1 MNYKVLWLKERLD
14 VFEAKVEK
22 SEKAGS
28 RRELNPGHLT
38 CAASA
43 LPLSYDNRT
52 TTNPHNPLLWL
63 LVKVF
68 SVKFRGVASIRST
81 SKQSVKVF
89 STEIAKVS
97 SSKAFLLYG
106 INTTTCTQ
114 LCGCCYWLMIMSSVL
129 ATNCGLGL
137 HASQNGG
144 DLSLHKA
151 VSMTTRL
158 NSLGEL

>member
-1 MNYKVLWLKERLD
+1 MNYKILWLKERLD
-14 VFEAKVEK
+14 VFETKVEK

-28 RRELNPGHLT
+28 RRELNPGHLA

-52 TTNPHNPLLWL
+52 TTSPHNPLLWL
-63 LVKVF
+63 FVKVF

-106 INTTTCTQ
+106 TNTTTCTQ
-114 LCGCCYWLMIMSSVL
+114 LCGCCY
-129 ATNCGLGL
+129 
-137 HASQNGG
+137 
-144 DLSLHKA
+144 
-151 VSMTTRL
+151 
-158 NSLGEL
+158 